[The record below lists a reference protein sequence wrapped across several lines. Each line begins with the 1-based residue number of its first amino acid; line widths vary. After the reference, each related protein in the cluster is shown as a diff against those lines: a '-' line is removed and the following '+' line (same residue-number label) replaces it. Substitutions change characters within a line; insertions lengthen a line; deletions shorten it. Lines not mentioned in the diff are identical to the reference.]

1 MSFLGDV
8 LGVVVIGALAYF
20 TGGASLAWSAA
31 IGVAGSVALKAIIP
45 DIPNP
50 SAMINENRVQS
61 QLNPDWS
68 RPVIYGETET
78 AGNLI
83 FYNTSGVDNQDLHIV
98 IDVCEGEIEGF
109 EKIYMNDE
117 PIPLFDAADES
128 LAKYAHATSYVSYH
142 PLYGVL
148 EATGD
153 LTLSSLNNTVV
164 DSNFTSRNTLNVN
177 GATITPG
184 TDFAIGAS
192 LSASIDNLVTF
203 LNASA
208 NANISA
214 ATYSKVGSDVLHIAY
229 DTVGTIGNSKSYS
242 VKYTQNTYFANLYN
256 DRSITLSGG
265 RSNSHALAT
274 FYNGTSS
281 QVSNYFLGLD
291 FPGWDSNHALPGAA
305 YVYIKLAYNQ
315 DLFRGGIPQFK
326 FKLRGKKCYDP
337 RTTTTIYS
345 SNPAVCLRDY
355 LTNSRYGKGLST
367 SYLNNQSV
375 IDSANTC
382 DVTRSGLDVDSNPV
396 SYKSYEIGAIVDT
409 AQTLKTN
416 TEYFL
421 QSMNGALPYV
431 DGVYHMRVLGAG
443 NATVTLT
450 EADIIGNFS
459 IVAPSKKDKLNKV
472 IISFPDKARHYKVGD
487 APHSDGTFLSE
498 DGQELSKSI
507 TAPYVDYYPRAID
520 IAELAVNMSRVK
532 SGIAF
537 TTTNKI
543 LENIPGDIVAL
554 TYETLGWSAKE
565 FRLTSISI
573 RPDGLCDITMVEHFD
588 SFYTLTQK
596 QEQPIPN
603 DTTLKSPYDVTKPVI
618 TQLISDSTTHLV
630 SIEGLVTPRIFVEW
644 SDGEE
649 YTDYYLIYK
658 KKSTDSLFSQVAKVN
673 RTDATSFYI
682 TDLEWGVQYDVGV
695 VTVNGIGTKSQMA
708 IGSLS
713 IPNPLTEAIYNY
725 PDVTGLELIGRGT
738 NEGQGNDTEF
748 TGKDIRLQ
756 WRLSSNSVVMEFG
769 SIDSEVIG
777 GAGAVIPFTLKGY
790 KVKVF
795 YPNDTQPR
803 QTYTVTDPHFTYTL
817 DKNIEDGLGTP
828 SRTITFEVIA
838 FGQVQGYGVS
848 GESEIPAKL
857 TATNPQP
864 ELPTAVEIVESFQTI
879 RFNYV
884 RPTDADYKAIK
895 LWIGTSTGFARNNA
909 SLFYEGPDNNIVIP
923 SLVSGSTYYLRFL
936 AYDDFGD
943 VGATESAEYS
953 VTLPSA
959 ISYSEVSGLGNWA
972 TRTTA
977 VDLAFIDANVGSE
990 AISSTQIQSVVA
1002 GKIAAGT
1009 LAARVAVA
1017 GVFVATGTSSALNE
1031 TGLTPGDWRLDMGPV
1046 NDGGTVYVQRYHNG
1060 SGTKSFWLTDSGSA
1074 GFGGALS
1081 AATGT
1086 FGAVTVASSGSISG
1100 GQTAYDSGT
1109 GFWLGDVSGTKKFS
1123 IGNAS
1128 GNKLTWDGTFL
1139 NISGKTRSSS
1149 FITSGAYLY
1158 TATSGGETTLTLSDT
1173 SDFASSGT
1181 GYFSD
1186 STNDKDTFTWTG
1198 KTSSTLTGCSGVLAH
1213 TAGAM
1218 IFPGTKSIGVDYSTN
1233 EMRFYGSN
1241 GSVVE
1246 ELATIGINQ
1255 DGSDYYVSQFGSYT
1269 STNSR
1274 VGVRAWSYSNYGI
1287 WAQSYS
1293 SWAIL
1298 AVSNTSSAILGTST
1312 SGEGVY
1318 GLSNSGIGVRG
1329 DSSTSYSIVAERG
1342 GGTGSFRIVPYGATV
1357 PGSGDMGAFY
1367 VDQTGGL
1374 HFHDG
1379 TSWKTV
1385 TVV

>member
-8 LGVVVIGALAYF
+8 LGAVAIGALAYF

-83 FYNTSGVDNQDLHIV
+83 FYNTSGTDNVYLDVVVDI
-98 IDVCEGEIEGF
+98 CEGEIEGI
-109 EKIYMNDE
+109 EKVYMNDE
-117 PIPLFDAADES
+117 PIALFDAGSGLEFATNT
-128 LAKYAHATSYVSYH
+128 KIYASS
-142 PLYGVL
+142 PLYGAIK
-148 EATGD
+148 ATGD
-153 LTLSSLNNTVV
+153 FYVNDTPQLSYSNYNFKITYTSTTVTV
-164 DSNFTSRNTLNVN
+164 TPGIDFAW
-177 GATITPG
+177 GATKA
-184 TDFAIGAS
+184 DFINNFVA
-192 LSASIDNLVTF
+192 F

-208 NANISA
+208 NATISL
-214 ATYSKVGSDVLHIAY
+214 ATYSNVENNYVHIEFDTAGTSGNAFAMKISRRQGSTLPI
-229 DTVGTIGNSKSYS
+229 GTI
-242 VKYTQNTYFANLYN
+242 
-256 DRSITLSGG
+256 LSGG
-265 RSNSHALAT
+265 RDTSYAEAF
-274 FYNGTSS
+274 FYNGINGQTVNT
-281 QVSNYFLGLD
+281 QLQAAY
-291 FPGWDSNHALPGAA
+291 PGWDANHNLPGAA
-305 YVYIKLAYNQ
+305 YAYIRLIYNQ

-355 LTNSRYGKGLST
+355 LTNSRYGKGMST
-367 SYLNNQSV
+367 SILNNQSV
-375 IDSANTC
+375 IDAANAC
-382 DVTRSGLDVDSNPV
+382 DVTRSGLDVGSSPV
-396 SYKSYEIGAIVDT
+396 NYKSYELGAIVDT

-459 IVAPSKKDKLNKV
+459 IVAPSKKDKLNKI

-603 DTTLKSPYDVTKPVI
+603 DTTLKSPYDVIKPII

-630 SIEGLVTPRIFVEW
+630 TVEGLVTPRIFVEW

-658 KKSTDSLFSQVAKVN
+658 KKSIDSLFSQVAKVN
-673 RTDATSFYI
+673 RTDATSFYV

-708 IGSLS
+708 IGSLT

-756 WRLSSNSVVMEFG
+756 WRLSSNNVVMEFG

-795 YPNDTQPR
+795 HPNDTQPR

-817 DKNIEDGLGTP
+817 DKNTEDGLGAP
-828 SRTITFEVIA
+828 SRTVTFEVIA

-864 ELPTAVEIVESFQTI
+864 NLPTAVNFEENFQSF
-879 RFNYV
+879 RFSYI

-895 LWIGTSTGFARNNA
+895 LWVGTSTGFARSNA
-909 SLFYEGPDNNIVIP
+909 TLKYEGPDNNIVIQG
-923 SLVSGSTYYLRFL
+923 LISGGTYYARFL
-936 AYDDFGD
+936 AYDDFGEA
-943 VGATESAEYS
+943 GATESAEYTF
-953 VTLPSA
+953 TLPQA
-959 ISYSEVSGLGNWA
+959 ISGDEVTSI
-972 TRTTA
+972 TA
-977 VDLAFIDANVGSE
+977 S
-990 AISSTQIQSVVA
+990 
-1002 GKIAAGT
+1002 KITSGT
-1009 LAARVAVA
+1009 LVEQVNVA
-1017 GVFVATGTSSALNE
+1017 GVFVATGTEAVMNKTF
-1031 TGLTPGDWRLDMGPV
+1031 TGSTWRLEMGPI
-1046 NDGGTVYVQRYHNG
+1046 TVGPTTYILRYHNG
-1060 SGTKSFWLTDSGSA
+1060 TNTYFSVDAA
-1074 GFGGALS
+1074 GNAIFGGALS
-1081 AATGT
+1081 AVTGT
-1086 FGAVTVASSGSISG
+1086 FGAVTVSSSGSISG
-1100 GQTAYDSGT
+1100 GQTAYDTGT
-1109 GFWLGDVSGTKKFS
+1109 GFWLGDVGGTKKFS
-1123 IGNAS
+1123 IGNSA

-1218 IFPGTKSIGVDYSTN
+1218 IFPGTKSMGVDYSTN
-1233 EMRFYGSN
+1233 EMRFFGSN

-1246 ELATIGINQ
+1246 QLASIGVTQ
-1255 DGSDYYVSQFGSYT
+1255 EGSDYYVGDFGSST
-1269 STNSR
+1269 STNSQTAI
-1274 VGVRAWSYSNYGI
+1274 RARSYSTWAIEAVSYSNMAIWGRSTTNIGVEGDSTNSYG
-1287 WAQSYS
+1287 
-1293 SWAIL
+1293 
-1298 AVSNTSSAILGTST
+1298 VLGTSQVA
-1312 SGEGVY
+1312 SGVAAY
-1318 GLSNSGIGVRG
+1318 SNGNSH
-1329 DSSTSYSIVAERG
+1329 
-1342 GGTGSFRIVPYGATV
+1342 
-1357 PGSGDMGAFY
+1357 
-1367 VDQTGGL
+1367 GGL
-1374 HFHDG
+1374 KIIPVDYAGNPTVGSMGELHVTNGGVLKFHDG